1 MFSFDMTVLLKPEF
15 ELSSYK
21 PVRVEIEP
29 KPEVNEADIDEQ
41 ISMLV
46 RRFSAAQQGISLM
59 MFRCRFLRLPIN
71 GLLTT

>member
-1 MFSFDMTVLLKPEF
+1 MTVLLKPEF

-46 RRFSAAQQGISLM
+46 RQFSAAQQGVQPDVL
-59 MFRCRFLRLPIN
+59 RFRLPRLLIN
-71 GLLTT
+71 GLLTI